1 MINLN
6 SKKNAKELIINA
18 LRKHP
23 EGLML
28 TEIANITRM
37 NRYTVTK
44 YIHELI
50 GSGSVFQKEAA
61 AAKMCYLRESI
72 IRKTKESEIIEK
84 IRERMGSL

>member
-1 MINLN
+1 VISLN
-6 SKKNAKELIINA
+6 SKKDAKKLIMNT

-28 TEIANITRM
+28 TETAKITGM

-50 GSGSVFQKEAA
+50 GSGFVVQKEVAA
-61 AAKMCYLRESI
+61 ARVCYLRELLI
-72 IRKTKESEIIEK
+72 KRTKENGYQKIE
-84 IRERMGSL
+84 RDGTYE

>member
-6 SKKNAKELIINA
+6 SKKNVKELIINA
-18 LRKHP
+18 LRRHP

-28 TEIANITRM
+28 TEIAKIIGM
-37 NRYTVTK
+37 NRFTVTK

-72 IRKTKESEIIEK
+72 IKKTKESDIIEK
-84 IRERMGSL
+84 LRERMGSL

>member
-1 MINLN
+1 MIILN
-6 SKKNAKELIINA
+6 SKKDAKKLIINT

-28 TEIANITRM
+28 TETAKIIGM

-50 GSGSVFQKEAA
+50 GSGFVVQKEVAA
-61 AAKMCYLRESI
+61 ARMCYLREFLTK
-72 IRKTKESEIIEK
+72 RTKENGYRKIE
-84 IRERMGSL
+84 RNGVYE